1 MAEEIFDVTI
11 VGGGPTGMFAGFY
24 AGLRGMKFK
33 IIDSLEQLGGQV
45 SAMYPEKD
53 IFDVAGFPRVSGK
66 DLVKDLEEQLSRWK
80 APMVLGEKVQTLV
93 KRSADNIF
101 EITTDKGGKHFSKA
115 IVLTLGMGSFTPK
128 KHPNAEIV
136 PFEGKGVFYGVLS
149 MEPFRGKRVLV
160 VGGGDSAI
168 DWALMLEPIAA
179 KVTLIHRRDEFRAHE
194 SSIQKLKAS
203 KVEIKLWYEL
213 RTVKGNGK
221 VEEAVVY
228 ENHTNQ
234 DESLPMDAI
243 VLNFGFQASLSFL
256 KDWGL
261 TLEKNKIPVNQKM
274 ETNVPGIY
282 AAGDIVTH
290 PGKLDL
296 IATGF
301 AEGATAVNFSKT
313 YINPSDKAEPG
324 HSSNLKW

>member
-1 MAEEIFDVTI
+1 VVEEIFDVI
-11 VGGGPTGMFAGFY
+11 IIGGGPAGMFGGFY

-33 IIDSLEQLGGQV
+33 LIDSLETLGGQI

-53 IFDVAGFPRVSGK
+53 IFDVAGFPRIAGK
-66 DLVKDLEEQLSRWK
+66 ELVKELEEQLLRFK
-80 APMVLGEKVQTLV
+80 PPLALGEKVLTLV
-93 KRSADNIF
+93 KRPDNIF
-101 EITTDKGGKHFSKA
+101 ELTTDKGIKHFSKTV
-115 IVLTLGMGSFTPK
+115 VLTLGMGSFTPK
-128 KHPNAEIV
+128 KHPNPELTA
-136 PFEGKGVFYGVLS
+136 FEGKGVNYGVLS
-149 MEPFRGKRVLV
+149 LDPYKNKRVLI
-160 VGGGDSAI
+160 VGGGDSAV
-168 DWALMLEPIAA
+168 DWALMLEPIAQ
-179 KVTLIHRRDEFRAHE
+179 KVTMIHRRDEFRAHE
-194 SSIQKLKAS
+194 SSVNKLKAS
-203 KVEIKLWYEL
+203 KVDIKLWYEL

-221 VEEAVVY
+221 VEEAVIY
-228 ENHTNQ
+228 DNHTNK
-234 DESLPMDAI
+234 DEFIPVDLV

-282 AAGDIVTH
+282 AAGDIVDH

-301 AEGATAVNFSKT
+301 AEGATAVNFAKN
-313 YINPSDKAEPG
+313 YINPNDKVEPG

>member
-1 MAEEIFDVTI
+1 
-11 VGGGPTGMFAGFY
+11 
-24 AGLRGMKFK
+24 
-33 IIDSLEQLGGQV
+33 
-45 SAMYPEKD
+45 
-53 IFDVAGFPRVSGK
+53 
-66 DLVKDLEEQLSRWK
+66 
-80 APMVLGEKVQTLV
+80 
-93 KRSADNIF
+93 
-101 EITTDKGGKHFSKA
+101 
-115 IVLTLGMGSFTPK
+115 MGSFTPK

-136 PFEGKGVFYGVLS
+136 PFEGKGVYYGVLS
-149 MEPFRGKRVLV
+149 LEPFKGKRVLV

-168 DWALMLEPIAA
+168 DWALMLEPICA

-194 SSIQKLKAS
+194 SSVQKLKAS
-203 KVEIKLWYEL
+203 KVEIMLWHEL

-228 ENHTNQ
+228 ENHTNE
-234 DESLPMDAI
+234 DTVLPMDAV

-261 TLEKNKIPVNQKM
+261 VLEKNKIPVNQKM
-274 ETNVPGIY
+274 ETNIPGIY

-301 AEGATAVNFSKT
+301 SEGATAVNFSKT
-313 YINPSDKAEPG
+313 YINPGEKAEPG
-324 HSSNLKW
+324 HSSNLKL

>member
-1 MAEEIFDVTI
+1 MSEEIFDVTI
-11 VGGGPTGMFAGFY
+11 VGGGPAGMFAGFY

-33 IIDSLEQLGGQV
+33 IVDSLEQLGGQV

-66 DLVKDLEEQLSRWK
+66 DLVKDLDQQLSRWHPNL
-80 APMVLGEKVQTLV
+80 ALGEKVLTLV
-93 KRSADNIF
+93 KRPSDNVF
-101 EITTDKGGKHFSKA
+101 ELGTDKGTKHYSKA
-115 IVLTLGMGSFTPK
+115 VVLTLGMGSFTPK

-149 MEPFRGKRVLV
+149 LEPFKGKRVLV

-194 SSIQKLKAS
+194 SSVQKLKAS
-203 KVEIKLWYEL
+203 KVDIKLWYEL

-221 VEEAVVY
+221 VEEAVIY
-228 ENHTNQ
+228 ENHTNE
-234 DESLPMDAI
+234 DTVLPMDAV

-274 ETNVPGIY
+274 ETNIPGVY

-301 AEGATAVNFSKT
+301 SEGATAVNFSKT
-313 YINPSDKAEPG
+313 YINPGEKAEPG
-324 HSSNLKW
+324 HSSNLKL